1 MLLMHWILMGVLY
14 SISIVLYYCNPL
26 QILFYFILFYFIL
39 FYSIVL
45 YCIVLYCI
53 VLLRIVTT
61 M

>member
-26 QILFYFILFYFIL
+26 QILFYFILLYR
-39 FYSIVL
+39 IVL